1 MSDYTEHYN
10 LKKPK
15 QSENYNVDDANTN
28 NTIIDTT
35 LFGKVDKIPGKGL
48 SENDFS
54 NNYKQKI
61 DMLQNIYKFKG
72 SVETL
77 EKLNEITG
85 QKSGDVYNVI
95 SENKDYAFNGTEWA
109 ILGSATNVDD
119 LATKTEI
126 KVQKGKV
133 VINTAVLKGGAIT
146 LPFYYKVGTHCLD
159 VYYMGELL
167 RLSSDDAG
175 TDGHYREIGES
186 GSMSNQIKTTTDWE
200 IPVGR
205 YFDFVVRG
213 EYSND

>member
-28 NTIIDTT
+28 NTIIDTI

-48 SENDFS
+48 SKNDFTD
-54 NNYKQKI
+54 NYKQKI

-95 SENKDYAFNGTEWA
+95 SKDKDYAFNGTEWV

-133 VINTAVLKGGAIT
+133 VINTAVSKGGAIT
-146 LPFYYKVGTHCLD
+146 LPFYYKVGANVLD
-159 VYYMGELL
+159 VYLNGERLI
-167 RLSSDDAG
+167 LSSDDSG
-175 TDGHYREIGES
+175 IDGHYCEVGEIDS
-186 GSMSNQIKTTTDWE
+186 TSNQIKTTNDWSLE
-200 IPVGR
+200 TGDVLE
-205 YFDFVVRG
+205 FVVRG
-213 EYSND
+213 EYV

>member
-48 SENDFS
+48 SENDFT

-133 VINTAVLKGGAIT
+133 VINTAVSKGGAIT
-146 LPFYYKVGTHCLD
+146 LPFYYKVGANVLD
-159 VYYMGELL
+159 VYLNGERLI
-167 RLSSDDAG
+167 LSSDDSG
-175 TDGHYREIGES
+175 IDGHYCEVGEIDS
-186 GSMSNQIKTTTDWE
+186 TSNQIKTTTDWSLE
-200 IPVGR
+200 TGDVLE
-205 YFDFVVRG
+205 FVVRG
-213 EYSND
+213 EYV

>member
-48 SENDFS
+48 SENDFT

-72 SVETL
+72 AVETL

-95 SENKDYAFNGTEWA
+95 SENKDYAFNGTEWV

-133 VINTAVLKGGAIT
+133 VINTAVPKGGVIT
-146 LPFYYKVGTHCLD
+146 LPFNYKVGTGCLD

-167 RLSSDDAG
+167 RLSSDDVG
-175 TDGHYREIGES
+175 TDGHYKEIGES
-186 GSMSNQIKTTTDWE
+186 GSISNQIKTTTDWGIE
-200 IPVGR
+200 VGR
-205 YFDFVVRG
+205 YFDFVVKG